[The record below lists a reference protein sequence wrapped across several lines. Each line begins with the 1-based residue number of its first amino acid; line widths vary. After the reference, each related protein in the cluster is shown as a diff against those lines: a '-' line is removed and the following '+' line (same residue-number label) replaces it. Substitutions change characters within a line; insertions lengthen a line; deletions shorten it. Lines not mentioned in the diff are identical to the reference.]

1 MIKVSILVPIYNVAQ
16 YIERCVI
23 SLMEQT
29 YEHIEY
35 VFVDDCSPDNS
46 IEVLCD
52 VIKKY
57 PNRYKYIK
65 IIHHNVNRGLAL
77 ARNTALDSATG
88 EYVFHVDSD
97 DWIAPNCIALLV
109 HKAKDT
115 KFDIIDG
122 AFVDVYKNRTK
133 TNLPFEYNKNEYIR
147 LMLSGIGIVSNQ
159 IWGRLIKRELYIKN
173 NVHAFAN
180 INYGEDY
187 SVLLKLL
194 YYGKR
199 AYINDVVY
207 YYNHLNENS
216 YMNNLTQNN
225 YISLIKAKLIISNF
239 YFSISNKNE
248 FYFETVWGLIN
259 LYKTGEI
266 LKLDTVEIKSILNRI
281 KKPNILNLLYKCISY
296 KHFILAKILTFCI
309 TYKEKTCLR

>member
-29 YEHIEY
+29 YENIEY

-46 IEVLCD
+46 IKVLRD

-65 IIHHNVNRGLAL
+65 IIHHNVNRGLAF
-77 ARNTALDSATG
+77 ARNTALNSATG

-97 DWIAPNCIALLV
+97 DWITPNCISLLV
-109 HKAKDT
+109 NKAEKAKL
-115 KFDIIDG
+115 DIIDG
-122 AFVDVYKNRTK
+122 AFVDVYKNRTNINQPPK
-133 TNLPFEYNKNEYIR
+133 YNKNEYIR

-173 NVHAFAN
+173 NIQAFAN

-194 YYGKR
+194 YSIYSKGAGR
-199 AYINDVVY
+199 TCF
-207 YYNHLNENS
+207 LNAG
-216 YMNNLTQNN
+216 MM
-225 YISLIKAKLIISNF
+225 
-239 YFSISNKNE
+239 
-248 FYFETVWGLIN
+248 
-259 LYKTGEI
+259 
-266 LKLDTVEIKSILNRI
+266 
-281 KKPNILNLLYKCISY
+281 
-296 KHFILAKILTFCI
+296 
-309 TYKEKTCLR
+309 